1 MTTELPTLTG
11 SPKQIA
17 WASELRP
24 ALAERVRA
32 TRIAAQTAFDRKI
45 MIAEKK
51 GRPFF
56 EPNGF
61 RNDHGW
67 TREQADICIRTLVD
81 ICDEMLRNPD
91 AGDWIDQHRSF
102 GLVVKAKMQLE
113 SAGKITPLQGDEFAR
128 WVHDRLSDLTA

>member
-1 MTTELPTLTG
+1 MTDELPALIG

-17 WASELRP
+17 WAAELRP
-24 ALAERVRA
+24 ALAERVRQ
-32 TRIAAQTAFDRKI
+32 TKVAAQTAFDRKV
-45 MIAEKK
+45 MIAERK

-67 TREQADICIRTLVD
+67 TRELVDLCIQTLVD

-102 GLVVKAKMQLE
+102 GLVVRAKMELE
-113 SAGKITPLQGDEFAR
+113 SSRRITPLQGNEFAR
-128 WVHDRLSDLTA
+128 LVYDRLSDLTA